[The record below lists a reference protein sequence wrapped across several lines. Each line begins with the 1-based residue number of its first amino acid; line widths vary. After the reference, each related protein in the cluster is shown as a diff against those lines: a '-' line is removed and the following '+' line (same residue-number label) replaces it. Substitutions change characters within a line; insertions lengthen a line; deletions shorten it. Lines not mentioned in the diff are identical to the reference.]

1 MSLTFRIS
9 LFFALAILIVGC
21 TTSRTAT
28 SASPGGTKGAS
39 LTTEEALEIMRR
51 VEREPLSAEAP
62 ELRRTALEWI
72 VSSKDLG
79 DLSIE
84 TSYLRELEN
93 STWPFKGEMVI
104 QFLFGSAIW
113 RMTGDSLRSDP
124 LAQAEAG
131 LRSVLAAYKNMLAAD
146 AKLREPSLDDLDEV
160 RRLGKLR
167 SYIRDIDSKRP

>member
-1 MSLTFRIS
+1 MALTSRIW
-9 LFFALAILIVGC
+9 LFPALSILIVGC
-21 TTSRTAT
+21 TSSQTSS
-28 SASPGGTKGAS
+28 SASSGAKGAS

-62 ELRRTALEWI
+62 ELRRTALEW
-72 VSSKDLG
+72 VVNSKELG

-104 QFLFGSAIW
+104 QYLLGSATW
-113 RMTGDSLRSDP
+113 KLTGDSLRNDR

-146 AKLREPSLDDLDEV
+146 AKLREPSLDDLDEI
-160 RRLGKLR
+160 RRQGKLR
-167 SYIRDIDSKRP
+167 LYIRDIDSKQP

>member
-1 MSLTFRIS
+1 MALIFRIS
-9 LFFALAILIVGC
+9 LFFALSILVVGC
-21 TTSRTAT
+21 TSSRTTT
-28 SASPGGTKGAS
+28 SAAQGSS

-62 ELRRTALEWI
+62 GLRRTALDW
-72 VSSKDLG
+72 VVNSKELG

-93 STWPFKGEMVI
+93 SNWPFKGEMVI

-167 SYIRDIDSKRP
+167 AYIRDIDSKRP